1 MEGLKNARGCQN
13 ASGCISSH
21 KKSVTHKNSV
31 MLLFFDQG
39 LNRFQKRVKGFK
51 IEKKNCGC
59 LFKKQRFFPD

>member
-1 MEGLKNARGCQN
+1 MYIQVKGLQNARGCQN

-39 LNRFQKRVKGFK
+39 LLYVNKV
-51 IEKKNCGC
+51 
-59 LFKKQRFFPD
+59 LF

>member
-1 MEGLKNARGCQN
+1 MLGVVKNARGCQN

-39 LNRFQKRVKGFK
+39 LNRFQKK
-51 IEKKNCGC
+51 E
-59 LFKKQRFFPD
+59 